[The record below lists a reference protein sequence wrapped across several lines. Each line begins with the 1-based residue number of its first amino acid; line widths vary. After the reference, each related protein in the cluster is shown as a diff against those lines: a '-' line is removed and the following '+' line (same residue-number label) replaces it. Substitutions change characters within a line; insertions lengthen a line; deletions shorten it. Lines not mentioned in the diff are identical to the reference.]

1 MTARHKRAKQL
12 ATNRHYLSKRYCGM
26 APGARKQNEILTVQ
40 TNRSVRFSTWIL
52 GDALI
57 ATVVLFLKVKR
68 FQPIIQTWELIMI
81 TEHFRILIA
90 SLCFLDEGGDL
101 CIQFVQFQSFLK
113 DLYFTWNF
121 QDFDLL
127 WFVMYV
133 RMHDKDS

>member
-52 GDALI
+52 GDALV

-68 FQPIIQTWELIMI
+68 FRPIIQTRELIMI
-81 TEHFRILIA
+81 TEYLRILMA
-90 SLCFLDEGGDL
+90 PLCSLGRKGRLVHSVRSVSILLEG
-101 CIQFVQFQSFLK
+101 FVFYLK
-113 DLYFTWNF
+113 FSR
-121 QDFDLL
+121 L
-127 WFVMYV
+127 WFTLICYLCWIA
-133 RMHDKDS
+133 R